1 MSKTRVFVYG
11 SCVSRDTFEHLDPE
25 QFELLEYVARQSVLS
40 ATTRPVESVAPP
52 VLTSRFQQRMVTGD
66 FRSSLRPLLAQ
77 HAADI
82 DLLLVDLTDERL
94 GVYLL
99 PDGTVV
105 TRSVELIES
114 GAEQSLPPG
123 AQHVAFGT
131 QQHYEYWSG
140 AIRALGDSIRQT
152 APRAA
157 VALLDIPWAEWSE
170 SGQQTPDSFGIGA
183 AQANPVFRSY
193 VEVAVQALGAHV
205 VSLDPAEVLSGPH
218 HPWGDAPFHYA
229 EKVYL
234 EVALRLTGQDGRVVW
249 GPGATRSGSS
259 PTVSTGQGTA
269 HNGAIGSRAQG
280 SPDPL
285 VTVVVSNNNDAFAL
299 GTCLESIQRQS
310 MGVENL
316 EVLVVDNG
324 STDDTQQILDQYQHH
339 FPYGNF
345 RTIAQKRAVSSA
357 SGRNTAITEARGEYI
372 YFVNASDHLGPD
384 ALQAMVHRAYK
395 NSSEIVI
402 GKPVGVGHS
411 VPKKPFENSYD
422 TIELERFQFAE
433 VLHAHCLYRTDF
445 LRKNEIAFDIS
456 LPALIERP
464 FAMAT
469 YAMADKVSVES
480 SVDCYY
486 LVRHDN
492 APSKPPL
499 PTITGANP
507 LAVVWATFKA
517 ASNTKTP
524 AAKRQVLKAR
534 YWNRILTS
542 DLVGEFRKQTRSD
555 ASLKFIAD
563 LNRLIG
569 AHNPDPYL
577 KNISANARV
586 FLFLAQTGRPAALQ
600 AYLDMTDK
608 GGSTSAKKTAT
619 TR

>member
-1 MSKTRVFVYG
+1 MSKTRVFIYG

-25 QFELLEYVARQSVLS
+25 QFELVEYVARQSALS
-40 ATTRPVESVAPP
+40 ATTRPVEMLAPP
-52 VLTSRFQQRMVTGD
+52 TLESRFQQRMVTGD
-66 FRSSLRPLLAQ
+66 FQSSLRPLLAQ
-77 HAADI
+77 HANEI
-82 DLLLVDLTDERL
+82 DVLLLDLTDERL

-114 GAEQSLPPG
+114 GAEQTLPQG

-140 AIRALGDSIRQT
+140 AIRALGETIRQT
-152 APRAA
+152 VPRAA

-170 SGQQTPDSFGIGA
+170 SGQQTPDSFGVGA

-193 VEVAVQALGAHV
+193 VEVATQALGAHLI
-205 VSLDPAEVLSGPH
+205 SIDPANVMSGPH

-229 EKVYL
+229 ETVYL
-234 EVALRLTGQDGRVVW
+234 EVARRLTGEDGRVVW
-249 GPGATRSGSS
+249 GPGATGSGAS
-259 PTVSTGQGTA
+259 PVVSADQGTA
-269 HNGAIGSRAQG
+269 LNRAAGSTAPG
-280 SPDPL
+280 SADL
-285 VTVVVSNNNDAFAL
+285 TVTVVVSNNNDAFVL

-310 MGVENL
+310 IGVENI

-324 STDDTQQILDQYQHH
+324 STDGTQQILDQHQHH

-345 RTIAQKRAVSSA
+345 RTIAQKRSVSTA
-357 SGRNTAITEARGEYI
+357 SGRNTAIAEARGEYI
-372 YFVNASDHLGPD
+372 YFVNAPDRLGDD
-384 ALQAMVHRAYK
+384 ALQAMVHRAYT

-402 GKPVGVGHS
+402 GKPIGVGHS
-411 VPKKPFENSYD
+411 VPTKPFEESYD
-422 TIELERFQFAE
+422 AIELESFQFAE
-433 VLHAHCLYRTDF
+433 VLHAHCLYRTTF
-445 LRKNEIAFDIS
+445 LRENEIAFDIS
-456 LPALIERP
+456 LPTLIERP

-469 YAMADKVSVES
+469 YAMAENVSVES

-499 PTITGANP
+499 PTIAGASP
-507 LAVVWATFKA
+507 LAVVWATFRA
-517 ASNTKTP
+517 ASNAKTP
-524 AAKRQVLKAR
+524 AAKKRILKAR

-555 ASLKFIAD
+555 TRLKFIAD

-577 KNISANARV
+577 KNISAPARV

-600 AYLDMTDK
+600 AYLDMTK
-608 GGSTSAKKTAT
+608 NSGSTSAKKAT
-619 TR
+619 TTR